1 MKFNRLVLAVVLAGA
16 SAPTL
21 AQQGDSSA
29 AAATVAPSR
38 PAVALNAAGLG
49 QRLDFVGNL
58 IDRSSSARQLEKSGS
73 PEARALQQQ
82 ARDLRTKAKAALDAG
97 NLEDTDALLREATQ
111 TMMKAVRMAHPEEVS
126 AEKVKTDF
134 NNRRE
139 TVKTLLSTGQRVA
152 GEKGASKPE
161 FVKAEGIL
169 KEAEALAAE
178 GKYADG
184 RTRLDQA
191 YALIKEAVQGMR
203 AGEVLTADKNFAT
216 KADEYKYE
224 QDVNNDYQGL
234 IAGVIKGQTDPSWAE
249 SAQKG
254 KSLREE
260 ADALN
265 KSGDVEGALRRISES
280 TNQLKSILRR
290 AGFPII

>member
-1 MKFNRLVLAVVLAGA
+1 MKFTRLVLAVVLAGT
-16 SAPTL
+16 SAPNL
-21 AQQGDSSA
+21 AQQGDSAPA
-29 AAATVAPSR
+29 AAPVAAPR
-38 PAVALNAAGLG
+38 PAAALNAAGLG

-58 IDRSSSARQLEKSGS
+58 IDRSSSAQQLEKSGS

-82 ARDLRTKAKAALDAG
+82 ARDLRTKAKEALSAG

-111 TMMKAVRMAHPEEVS
+111 TMMKAVRMAHPEEAS

-161 FVKAEGIL
+161 FVKAEGML
-169 KEAEALAAE
+169 KEAEALAAA

-234 IAGVIKGQTDPSWAE
+234 IAGVIKGQTDPSWGETAKK
-249 SAQKG
+249 A

-265 KSGDVEGALRRISES
+265 KSGDVEAALRRIIDS